1 MESMSLVYDSG
12 GVARINKGKVTG
24 MVNTN
29 QIMADMIKKSGS
41 IETNRIE
48 EIEEVVDYGLEK
60 TEENIQKVALE
71 YLEEKGF
78 AKREDNLVRAKQH
91 VTESSMYSDTV
102 CVRKRREINDDLL
115 ADADED
121 DYARIAEA
129 VIVDKLTQIDRK
141 LTMISQ
147 PRYEY
152 VVEVVDDILT
162 DADKKQGS
170 LAEFESFQSMLNR
183 YSAAGWKVQSITT
196 KESAKTKISMTGFSS
211 TQKQVVVIFER
222 QI

>member
-1 MESMSLVYDSG
+1 
-12 GVARINKGKVTG
+12 
-24 MVNTN
+24 MVNTS

-41 IETNRIE
+41 IETNRVE

-102 CVRKRREINDDLL
+102 CVRKRREISDDLL

-152 VVEVVDDILT
+152 MVEVVDDILT

-170 LAEFESFQSMLNR
+170 LTEFESFQSMLNR
-183 YSAAGWKVQSITT
+183 YSAAGWRVVAMDCVEVCRGTVPADVPGARTIG
-196 KESAKTKISMTGFSS
+196 ATGAAVA
-211 TQKQVVVIFER
+211 TAV
-222 QI
+222 

>member
-1 MESMSLVYDSG
+1 
-12 GVARINKGKVTG
+12 
-24 MVNTN
+24 
-29 QIMADMIKKSGS
+29 MADMIKKSGS
-41 IETNRIE
+41 IETNRVE

-102 CVRKRREINDDLL
+102 CVRKRREISDDLL

-170 LAEFESFQSMLNR
+170 LTEFESFQSMLNR
-183 YSAAGWKVQSITT
+183 YSAAGWRVHSITT
-196 KESAKTKISMTGFSS
+196 KESAKTKISMTGFSAM
-211 TQKQVVVIFER
+211 QKQTVVVFER
-222 QI
+222 QV

>member
-1 MESMSLVYDSG
+1 M
-12 GVARINKGKVTG
+12 
-24 MVNTN
+24 
-29 QIMADMIKKSGS
+29 
-41 IETNRIE
+41 
-48 EIEEVVDYGLEK
+48 
-60 TEENIQKVALE
+60 
-71 YLEEKGF
+71 
-78 AKREDNLVRAKQH
+78 
-91 VTESSMYSDTV
+91 
-102 CVRKRREINDDLL
+102 RKRREINDDLL

-152 VVEVVDDILT
+152 AVEVVDDILT

-183 YSAAGWKVQSITT
+183 YSAAGWKVHSITT